1 MNEIVVD
8 PNLGAGVVNYSDLDT
23 DEVLTAAASQHREL
37 AELVTWTRDSRGMSG
52 RARNGG
58 LFDRDRFV
66 CPDNPMDQMRTAV
79 DASSDD
85 VVGGFLDSSEALA
98 ISRAGVEVLDEDED
112 DIWQQILEGCDY
124 ENALRKVWREIS
136 TVSQAYV
143 AAWYETKTFKV
154 RGKSEAGVRR
164 KKRFD
169 NLLVPSGLSVLD
181 PFKVIPVGNF
191 LFGQETLTYFA
202 DPTERDVIDSW
213 LLGDDDSGAD
223 DIIKRLIV
231 GKYEPD
237 FRDRKEIGNL
247 GVDPNRLYILNPLY
261 VWRITATRS
270 DYHRFSPVRMVSIFE
285 LLDLKHQLRQADRAT
300 LIGAS
305 NFILLIRKGTDKE
318 PAKQFEIQSL
328 QQSVRSLGK
337 VPVIVGDHRLTIEI
351 ITPKTDNIL
360 SDSRYTVLDLRIQG
374 RLYGMFVPSATTK
387 DDSVKLARVVARGL
401 QAKRDELGKS
411 FLKHLILPTFRQND
425 ALTVEPTAVFHP
437 KRISLD
443 FDPSLATYLLDLRD
457 RGDLSRDSIL
467 AEVDYD
473 EAREAEKRKV
483 EAEKFDALFQPASPV
498 PGAAAPSP
506 PAGGSGVDDAKAKA
520 SGADAGTG
528 AGAAPGAP
536 NDPKRAG
543 RALGGNHGGGG
554 DGNIGRG
561 AGQPP
566 RAGSPAAKK
575 APDDLKTKD

>member
-8 PNLGAGVVNYSDLDT
+8 PMLGAGVVNYSDLDT
-23 DEVLTAAASQHREL
+23 DDVVTAMMDQHREL
-37 AELVTWTRDSRGMSG
+37 AELVTWTRDTRGASG

-66 CPDNPMDQMRTAV
+66 CPDNPIDQMRTAV
-79 DASSDD
+79 DATADD
-85 VVGGFLDSSEALA
+85 VVGAFLDASEALA
-98 ISRAGVEVLDEDED
+98 IFRAGVEVLDEDED
-112 DIWQQILEGCDY
+112 DIWSQICESCDL
-124 ENALRKVWREIS
+124 ENALRRVWREVN
-136 TVSQAYV
+136 TVSQCYV
-143 AAWYETKTFKV
+143 AAWYETKSFKV
-154 RGKSEAGVRR
+154 RGKSETGVKR

-169 NLLVPSGLSVLD
+169 NLLVPSGLSILD

-191 LFGQETLTYFA
+191 LFGQETLTYYA

-223 DIIKRLIV
+223 EIIKRLIV

-247 GVDPNRLYILNPLY
+247 GVDPNRLYVLNPLY
-261 VWRITATRS
+261 VWRITATRP
-270 DYHRFSPVRMVSIFE
+270 DYLRFSPVRMVSIFE

-305 NFILLIRKGTDKE
+305 NYILLIRKGTDKE

-337 VPVIVGDHRLTIEI
+337 VPVVVGDHRLSIEI
-351 ITPKTDNIL
+351 ITPKTDNTL
-360 SDSRYTVLDLRIQG
+360 SDSRYTLLDLRIMA
-374 RLYGMFVPSATTK
+374 RLYGMFIPSATTK

-401 QAKRDELGKS
+401 QAKRDEIGTS
-411 FLKHLILPTFRQND
+411 FLRHLILPTFRQND
-425 ALTVEPTAVFHP
+425 ALTCDPAVTFHP
-437 KRISLD
+437 KRIALD

-457 RGDLSRDSIL
+457 RGDLSRASIL

-473 EAREAEKRKV
+473 ESDEAERRKI
-483 EAEKFDALFQPASPV
+483 ESEKYDDIF
-498 PGAAAPSP
+498 APN
-506 PAGGSGVDDAKAKA
+506 A
-520 SGADAGTG
+520 
-528 AGAAPGAP
+528 AAPGAPAPAGGNGGDGKKAATQEEPPVAPGDP

-543 RALGGNHGGGG
+543 RALGGNHGSGGN
-554 DGNIGRG
+554 GNIGRG
-561 AGQPP
+561 AGEEP
-566 RAGSPAAKK
+566 RAGSPTVKK
-575 APDDLKTKD
+575 ELEPKKDKS